1 MRKVEDSHNAAVE
14 GNVCVCTEGTSREQ
28 VSNRGA
34 KVTKTIS
41 QENLTGAGLG
51 AMVAIPQNI

>member
-1 MRKVEDSHNAAVE
+1 M
-14 GNVCVCTEGTSREQ
+14 CVCTEGTSREQ